1 MKRKSRA
8 TEDGCQKRCR
18 THGGVRDPSLQYI
31 KAPLKA
37 PMVTTARKFFRE
49 HSPASGGFEVVC
61 GALDGWRTVAK
72 LAVRGSRDGFIT
84 RGGSIGLFAPGSH
97 NIVPCFESPV
107 QHASINQA
115 AVMVEQACV
124 ASKTTGY
131 REATA
136 IGLLRY
142 LLLAVETSSNK
153 VQLVLVVNCD
163 PSDVQESDR
172 KMMEKLVETIWD
184 RASTLLLS
192 LWIHFHP
199 AGRHDNA
206 ITGRLDGSWK
216 LVKGTEDLSVRIL
229 EGDDGPPNPPPLY
242 FPPNVFRQANLGGFG
257 NIIRSMRR
265 FVPKKSRVI
274 ELYGGVGTIGLNLYD
289 LVKRLQCSD
298 ENPYNKECFNK
309 SLEILCEES
318 GKRRY
323 RKRINYITSSA
334 SERADSGDLTSGEYK
349 ILIVDPPRKGLDEEV
364 VQQLII
370 TGSTAIERVLYV
382 SCGFKAFQRDC
393 QRLTGSGRW
402 VLTHA
407 EGHVLFPGADHI
419 ETFAVFD
426 KK

>member
-1 MKRKSRA
+1 MREKS
-8 TEDGCQKRCR
+8 T
-18 THGGVRDPSLQYI
+18 RDPSLEYI

-49 HSPASGGFEVVC
+49 HIPASGGFEVIC
-61 GALDGWRTVAK
+61 GEVEGWRTVAK
-72 LAVRGSRDGFIT
+72 LAVRGSRDGLIA
-84 RGGSIGLFAPGSH
+84 RGSSIGLFAPGSH
-97 NIVPCFESPV
+97 DIVPCSNSPV
-107 QHASINQA
+107 QHASINQIA
-115 AVMVEQACV
+115 GLVEQACV
-124 ASKTTGY
+124 KSKTTGY
-131 REATA
+131 REDTA
-136 IGLLRY
+136 KGLLRY

-163 PSDVQESDR
+163 PLDVEESDH
-172 KMMEKLVETIWD
+172 KMILNLVETIWD

-216 LVKGTEDLSVRIL
+216 LMKGMEDLRVRIL
-229 EGDDGPPNPPPLY
+229 DAADDDPRNPPPLY

-265 FVPKKSRVI
+265 FVPRKSRVI

-289 LVKRLQCSD
+289 KIKRLQCSD

-309 SLEILCEES
+309 SLEILCEET

-323 RKRINYITSSA
+323 RKRIYYVTSSA
-334 SERADSGDLTSGEYK
+334 SERAASGDLSSGEYE

-370 TGSTAIERVLYV
+370 KGSAAIKRILYV

-393 QRLTGSGRW
+393 LRLTGSGQW
-402 VLTHA
+402 VLSHA

-426 KK
+426 RMSN